1 MARHG
6 MRGLLIIL
14 AFLACAGLGYSQP
27 ARCVILEKQGSRA
40 LVNCD
45 GGQTRFIELRG
56 KADLY
61 KVGDSV
67 EAPDIETSSPKQRP
81 DRQK

>member
-6 MRGLLIIL
+6 MRGLLIIIVL
-14 AFLACAGLGYSQP
+14 LACAGWGYSQSS
-27 ARCVILEKQGSRA
+27 RCVILEKQGSRA
-40 LVNCD
+40 LVSCN
-45 GGQTRFIELRG
+45 GGQSRFIELRG